1 MSTTSYPNYPE
12 HPYDSNATA
21 QAPISPPGTN
31 TTTHDVKFHA
41 QEKAQMAQEKTQSA
55 QATAQEK
62 AQNAQA
68 MAQEKAQLAQEK
80 ARQLGNQVASH
91 PAVQQAQASA
101 ADYHARADKAL
112 SQYPA
117 MNKLEQR
124 TGVPKTYLAAGGI
137 ALVALLVSVNIL
149 ARPASNFVGW
159 GLPAYLSMKAI
170 ETPSGRD
177 DVQWLTYWVI
187 FGFLTYLESFALR
200 PILYYVPWY
209 FALKTVF
216 VLWLQL
222 PQTKGAAR
230 MYHSAIR
237 PSIDRARLQAT
248 SPSTRYPATTSTQNA
263 PLPAGYTV
271 GDRVGADRVVY

>member
-1 MSTTSYPNYPE
+1 MSNPNYPE
-12 HPYDSNATA
+12 QPYDPNATA

-31 TTTHDVKFHA
+31 TTTNDAKLR
-41 QEKAQMAQEKTQSA
+41 
-55 QATAQEK
+55 
-62 AQNAQA
+62 
-68 MAQEKAQLAQEK
+68 AQEKAQLAQEK
-80 ARQLGNQVASH
+80 ARQFGNQMASH

-124 TGVPKTYLAAGGI
+124 TGVPKTYLAAGAA
-137 ALVALLVSVNIL
+137 ALMVLLVSVNAL
-149 ARPASNFVGW
+149 AAPASNLVGW
-159 GLPAYLSMKAI
+159 ALPAYLSMRAI

-200 PILYYVPWY
+200 IVLYYVPWF

-222 PQTKGAAR
+222 PQTQGAAKL
-230 MYHSAIR
+230 YHTAIR
-237 PSIDRARLQAT
+237 PSMDRARLQAT

-263 PLPAGYTV
+263 PTPAGYTV
-271 GDRVGADRVVY
+271 GAERVY